1 MTRKIVPAFVSAL
14 VIMALSLGTDAARG
28 EEIPQGMKL
37 VFEEDFEQGRSR
49 WETTDDT
56 NWELHEHDHGKALG
70 IVRRHSDY
78 KPKHRSP
85 LTIALIKDL
94 EVADF
99 VMTLKVKSMLD
110 TGGHRDCCIFFNH
123 QDPEHFYYV
132 HLGAKPDPH
141 SGQIMIV
148 NDAPRRALT
157 DNQNPTPWDDQW
169 HTIKVVRDTKSGKI
183 EIYFDDMDKPLMEC
197 VDKTFGKG
205 RIGIGSFDDVN
216 DFDDIRIYARP

>member
-1 MTRKIVPAFVSAL
+1 MKRLSVTAL
-14 VIMALSLGTDAARG
+14 VLALSSFTAVGHAADT
-28 EEIPQGMKL
+28 EKAPEGMKL
-37 VFEEDFEQGRSR
+37 VFEEDFEQGADR

-56 NWELHEHDHGKALG
+56 NWELHDYDGNKAFG
-70 IVRRHSDY
+70 IIRRHSDY
-78 KPKHRSP
+78 KPKYRSP

-99 VMTLKVKSMLD
+99 VMTFKVRSILD

-123 QDPEHFYYV
+123 QDPSHFYYV

-148 NDAPRRALT
+148 NGAPRRALT
-157 DNQNPTPWDDQW
+157 KNKDQTPWDDKW
-169 HTIKVVRDTKSGKI
+169 HDVKLVRDVESGKI
-183 EIYFDDMDKPLMEC
+183 KIYFDDMDEPHMEC

-216 DFDDIRIYARP
+216 DFDDIRIYARK

>member
-1 MTRKIVPAFVSAL
+1 MKNLLAAICASCVSWSAVNCSADDVEQVP
-14 VIMALSLGTDAARG
+14 
-28 EEIPQGMKL
+28 EGMKL
-37 VFEEDFEQGRSR
+37 VFQEDFEKGRDR

-56 NWELHEHDHGKALG
+56 NWEMHDHASGKAFG
-70 IVRRHSDY
+70 IIRRQSKY
-78 KPKHRSP
+78 EPKFRSP

-99 VMTLKVKSMLD
+99 VMTVKVKSMLD
-110 TGGHRDCCIFFNH
+110 TGGHRDCCIFFNY

-132 HLGAKPDPH
+132 HLGAKPDPN

-148 NDAPRRALT
+148 NGAPRKAMT
-157 DNQNPTPWDDQW
+157 DNKKLTPWDDKW
-169 HTIKVVRDTKSGKI
+169 HTVKVVRNTKSGSI
-183 EIYFDDMDKPLMEC
+183 EIYFDDMKRPHMKC

-216 DFDDIRIYARP
+216 DFDDVRIYVRK

>member
-1 MTRKIVPAFVSAL
+1 MTTRMITPLALLIPFVATVAL
-14 VIMALSLGTDAARG
+14 A
-28 EEIPQGMKL
+28 EEAEQAPEGMRL
-37 VFEEDFEQGRSR
+37 VFEEDFEQGADR

-56 NWELHEHDHGKALG
+56 NWELHDRDGGKAFG
-70 IVRRHSDY
+70 IIRRRSDY

-94 EVADF
+94 EVSDF
-99 VMTLKVKSMLD
+99 VMKLEVKSILD

-148 NDAPRRALT
+148 DGAPRRALT
-157 DNQNPTPWDDQW
+157 DNKKPVPWDDQW
-169 HTIKVVRDTKSGKI
+169 HDVKVVRDTESGII
-183 EIYFDDMDKPLMEC
+183 EIYFDDMETPHMKC

-205 RIGIGSFDDVN
+205 RVGIGSFDDVN
-216 DFDDIRIYARP
+216 DFDNIRIYADK